1 MAINTY
7 MLDPEVRDAKPTME
21 YGSYVKIVN
30 DSRYPPVSGE
40 HPGAPWNHYAVLT
53 RDVDRMPGLSI
64 AIGDNPDQTFVQKYG
79 FNEDLDAVTNGHEQT
94 IWSAGGAY
102 PWSALDTSQTLLVTS
117 TSVTDVDIN
126 ISIQGLNDNWELVT
140 ETVTLL
146 GTDTATVPGLWRRVF
161 RAYVDDV
168 TPVTGEVVF
177 VTGDTNAVVA
187 EIMLEEQQTLM
198 AIYTVPA
205 GYTAY
210 LTCFESTVSRNEDM
224 LFRLRTREFGGVF
237 RTQHV
242 AQVYESPYR
251 YSYDVYK
258 PLAEKTDIELTG
270 SPTNNN
276 VSAHG
281 AFDLILIKNA

>member
-1 MAINTY
+1 MAINNC
-7 MLDPEVRDAKPTME
+7 MLDPEVRDPKSTME
-21 YGSYVKIVN
+21 YGSYVKVVD
-30 DSRYPPVSGE
+30 DSRYPPVSGGR
-40 HPGAPWNHYAVLT
+40 PGSPWNHYAVLT
-53 RDVDRMPGLSI
+53 RDVDSMPGLSI
-64 AIGDNPDQTFVQKYG
+64 PIRNNPDQTFVQKYG

-94 IWSAGGAY
+94 IWSAGGVY
-102 PWSALDTSQTLLVTS
+102 PWEALDAPQTLLITS
-117 TSVTDVDIN
+117 TSVTDTDIN

-146 GTDTATVPGLWRRVF
+146 GTNTATVPGMWRRIF
-161 RAYVDDV
+161 RAFVDDV
-168 TPVTGEVVF
+168 TPVTGDVVF
-177 VTGDTNAVVA
+177 VTSDTNAIVA

-210 LTCFESTVSRNEDM
+210 LTCFESSVSRNEDM
-224 LFRLRTREFGGVF
+224 LLRLRIREFGGVF
-237 RTQHV
+237 RTQHI
-242 AQVYESPYR
+242 AQVYEAPYL
-251 YSYDVYK
+251 YNYDVYK

-281 AFDLILIKNA
+281 AFDLILIKNV